1 MLNINDKVY
10 LHIGDLG
17 KSIDKSNFN
26 KTRLCRI
33 IDIKKAGTMAGEE
46 VGVYTLKAI
55 YDNDKTYTVMSNDN
69 LWKMSSVDNLVDVI
83 KKSKYDANIIAEI
96 IDIIYN
102 S

>member
-10 LHIGDLG
+10 LHIGELG

-33 IDIKKAGTMAGEE
+33 VDIKKAGTMAGEE

-55 YDNDKTYTVMSNDN
+55 YDNDKLYTVMSNDN
-69 LWKMSSVDNLVDVI
+69 LWKMSSVDSLVEAI
-83 KKSKYDANIIAEI
+83 KQSKYKPEVIADI
-96 IDIIYN
+96 IDLIYN

>member
-26 KTRLCRI
+26 KTRLCKI
-33 IDIKKAGTMAGEE
+33 VEIKKAGTVAGEQ
-46 VGVYTLKAI
+46 VGVYTLRAI
-55 YDNDKTYTVMSNDN
+55 HDNNKIYTVMSNDN
-69 LWKMSSVDNLVDVI
+69 LWKMSSVDNLVDAV
-83 KKSKYDANIIAEI
+83 KKSKYNADTIAAIIEL
-96 IDIIYN
+96 IYN